1 MIQYYVIDAVSR
13 EVHSEH
19 KSLVSAEEVCSKLNR
34 DLPYVAN
41 EYYIILNEADYKYMT
56 GEEDKI
62 CPIYS
67 VYGVGKKS
75 DAYPPMDDLVIAGSP
90 SEARKQFE
98 KKHPNYRA
106 VDAYQVG

>member
-1 MIQYYVIDAVSR
+1 MTYYVINTNSG
-13 EVHSEH
+13 EVHSTHED
-19 KSLVSAEEVCSKLNR
+19 LAFAEEVCNSLNR
-34 DLPYVAN
+34 ELPYAN
-41 EYYIILNEADYKYMT
+41 EDCYIILDEPDYKYMI

-62 CPIYS
+62 YPIYS

-98 KKHPNYRA
+98 SKHPNYRA